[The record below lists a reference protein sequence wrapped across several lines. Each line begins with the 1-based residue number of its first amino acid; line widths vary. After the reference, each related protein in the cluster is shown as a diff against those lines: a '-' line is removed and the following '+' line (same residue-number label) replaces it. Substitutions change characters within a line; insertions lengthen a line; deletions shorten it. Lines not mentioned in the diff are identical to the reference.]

1 MIGRLPAGLALAL
14 LGTIAGIG
22 PAQPAHGA
30 PIESTASPQTS
41 AGADANTPT
50 TSSTVPQGS
59 SAPDAPSVDNTP
71 AASSHSQAAPPPLPP
86 VPPTPAATGPGRPIP
101 VTAASTVKGFPAE
114 IQLTSDEQA
123 LDTLLNRAVAT
134 GKVRALLAGGRI
146 LADRVEYDSISGTLY
161 ASGSVRFQRGN
172 QYLQA
177 SRLRYNLNDQRG
189 EAEEVYGYLDLEQSK
204 QDFDLEAI
212 PSLPLGPE
220 QPMAC
225 PPKIPP
231 VPNWHP
237 HPWAATLWGGQAI
250 DTNFGQTFVFQGR
263 MRPEYLLGVGLNRR
277 IYDAGPIAFE
287 IDSTLMG
294 HRANPDR
301 GGGFNQAVPFSSTLG
316 QTFGEATI
324 GIGIRAW
331 LLPWLSVGFVEGVS
345 WISEPSQYEKTY
357 RKNYTQFLNY
367 LAFEVEALVNPQW
380 SVVGRIHHRSGAYG
394 LYGGVEEGSNA
405 YLLGLRY
412 RFGTS
417 STPGPVQVALNPPVG
432 CPDPERGRR
441 KRVRTLAEALEQVA
455 MGPPTST
462 VPSPSSGVKTPAPA
476 GPTPRPLSPQEQ
488 SRARAKA
495 IEAVDQRIGSITQR
509 QGLTAGRRFGTGAT
523 SLFATPQTAITFGGV
538 QPLQIQTQNT
548 VDNRKL
554 VSGTV
559 GRWRFQAA
567 RLTITPEGWQADRI
581 GMTNDPFTP
590 AQAWVDAYNVVARS
604 QPNGDT
610 LLTSDRSRLILEN
623 QLAIP
628 ITNNQRIKKKREVES
643 RWVIGNDG
651 TDRDGTFIG
660 RQLKAIQIGQ
670 SGQLVLEP
678 QFLLS
683 RAIKGTTNSYVL
695 PGQPAGANP
704 SSQPAKFSDLFGLL
718 ATYEGQLLG
727 FTTNANLSISTFNP
741 KNFPNGTRSWGD
753 MSRPIN
759 LPLLGKTTAHIFGA
773 YRYQTWNGSLGEQ
786 TIYSAYGAYLEQRGS
801 LPNWGKLASNYIWRL
816 GSGNFQDNQFG
827 SVNYIQLWRSG
838 GVLAINSSLP
848 LWTGKT
854 LPLTANEAYRNVGT
868 AIVPGLD
875 FRSNLT
881 LNVAYYGDGARQNLI
896 SFSAGPT
903 LTLGHLSKPFFDY
916 TQLTVTA
923 GVTARSGLSPFSFDR
938 AVDLATVGVGLSQ
951 QLYGPLVL
959 SGGIGINVDGGPN
972 NGQLTGSYVELK
984 WQRRA
989 YELSV
994 YYSPYEKLGGVR
1006 VKLNDFN
1013 FTGTGVPFVPYT
1025 PSHPGS
1031 MREDRPF

>member
-14 LGTIAGIG
+14 LGTVAGIG
-22 PAQPAHGA
+22 TAQPAHGA
-30 PIESTASPQTS
+30 PNESTASPQVP
-41 AGADANTPT
+41 AAALVNTPAIN
-50 TSSTVPQGS
+50 SAVPQGS
-59 SAPDAPSVDNTP
+59 SAPDAPSADRTP
-71 AASSHSQAAPPPLPP
+71 AASPLSQAAPPPLPP
-86 VPPTPAATGPGRPIP
+86 VPPTPAATGPVRPIP
-101 VTAASTVKGFPAE
+101 VSAASPAKGFPAE

-123 LDTLLNRAVAT
+123 LDILLNRAVAT
-134 GKVRALLAGGRI
+134 GKVRALLGGGRI

-212 PSLPLGPE
+212 PTLPLGPE

-225 PPKIPP
+225 PPKIPA

-250 DTNFGQTFVFQGR
+250 DTNFGQTFLFQGR

-277 IYDAGPIAFE
+277 IYDGGPVAFE

-301 GGGFNQAVPFSSTLG
+301 GGGFNQVVPFSSTLG
-316 QTFGEATI
+316 QVFGEATI

-345 WISEPSQYEKTY
+345 WLSEPSQYEKTY
-357 RKNYTQFLNY
+357 RENYTQFLNY
-367 LAFEVEALVNPQW
+367 LGFEVEALVNPQW

-394 LYGGVEEGSNA
+394 LYSGVSEGSNA

-412 RFGTS
+412 RFGS
-417 STPGPVQVALNPPVG
+417 APDPGPVQVAVTPPVG
-432 CPDPERGRR
+432 CPDAERGRR

-462 VPSPSSGVKTPAPA
+462 VPTPASARQQPTPSSPP
-476 GPTPRPLSPQEQ
+476 PRALSPQEQ
-488 SRARAKA
+488 STARAKA

-509 QGLTAGRRFGTGAT
+509 QGLTAGRRFGTT
-523 SLFATPQTAITFGGV
+523 SVFTAPANEITFGGV
-538 QPLQIQTQNT
+538 RPPQIQSQNT
-548 VDNRKL
+548 AENKKL
-554 VSGTV
+554 VNGTI

-567 RLTITPEGWQADRI
+567 RLSITPDGWQADRI

-590 AQAWVDAYNVVARS
+590 AQSWLDADNVLARV
-604 QPNGDT
+604 QPNGDI

-628 ITNNQRIKKKREVES
+628 VSNNQRIKKKRQVES
-643 RWVIGNDG
+643 RWVLGNDG
-651 TDRDGTFIG
+651 TDRDGNFIG
-660 RQLKAIQIGQ
+660 RQLKAIKIGE

-678 QFLLS
+678 QFLWS
-683 RAIKGTTNSYVL
+683 RARKGTTSSYVL

-704 SSQPAKFSDLFGLL
+704 STQPATFADLFGLV
-718 ATYEGQLLG
+718 AEFKGPLLG
-727 FTTNANLSISTFNP
+727 FTADANLSISTFNP
-741 KNFPNGTRSWGD
+741 KNFANGTRSWGD
-753 MSRPIN
+753 MSRDIK
-759 LPLLGKTTAHIFGA
+759 LPLVGVSTARLFGA
-773 YRYQTWNGSLGEQ
+773 YRYRTWNGSLGEQ
-786 TIYSAYGAYLEQRGS
+786 DVYSAYGVSLEQRGS
-801 LPNWGKLASNYIWRL
+801 LPNWGRLTNSYIWRL
-816 GSGNFQDNQFG
+816 GIGNFQSNQFE
-827 SVNYIQLWRSG
+827 SINFTDLWRGSG
-838 GVLAINSSLP
+838 VMAINSSLP
-848 LWTGKT
+848 LWTGKA
-854 LPLTANEAYRNVGT
+854 LPLTASEAYRNVGT
-868 AIVPGLD
+868 AIVPGLTLN
-875 FRSNLT
+875 SNLT
-881 LNVAYYGDGARQNLI
+881 VNLAYYGTGAHQNLV
-896 SFSAGPT
+896 SLSAGPT
-903 LTLGHLSKPFFDY
+903 LTLGHFSKPFLDY
-916 TQLTVTA
+916 TQLTIT
-923 GVTARSGLSPFSFDR
+923 GGGTLRSGLSPFSFDR
-938 AVDLATVGVGLSQ
+938 AVDLATIGVGLSQ
-951 QLYGPLVL
+951 QIYGPLVV
-959 SGGIGINVDGGPN
+959 SGGIGLNVDGNSPN
-972 NGQLTGSYVELK
+972 YGELTGSYVELK

-989 YELSV
+989 YELSI

-1006 VKLNDFN
+1006 VKLNDFS